1 MTLPFEEYLI
11 KAVFEIVN
19 QSSFLRLIVIFL
31 GSILPWIIIIWFIT
45 AVLYIKSFKLK
56 FYYFA
61 VAIISVIISR
71 GFIVETIHNIFY
83 FPRPFEVFGITPIIS
98 SAFTSGLLSEHI
110 ALLTPIVLAFLLMHK
125 KSGIVATSLVILV
138 GIAGVAAGV
147 YWVSALLFGLF
158 IGALSFLFVK
168 KILPSI
174 SSITPDI
181 TSKVIEKH

>member
-1 MTLPFEEYLI
+1 MTLPFEEYII

-45 AVLYIKSFKLK
+45 TVLYIKSFKLK

-61 VAIISVIISR
+61 IAIISIIVSR
-71 GFIVETIHNIFY
+71 GFIVETVHNIFY

-98 SAFTSGLLSEHI
+98 SALSSGLLSEYM
-110 ALLTPIVLAFLLMHK
+110 ALLIPVALAFLLIHK
-125 KSGIVATSLVILV
+125 KSGILAISLVILV

-147 YWVSALLFGLF
+147 YWTLSLLFGLF
-158 IGALSFLFVK
+158 IGALSFFFVK

-174 SSITPDI
+174 SSIAFDI
-181 TSKVIEKH
+181 TSKAIEKD